1 MKSLPVKLGVILIGL
16 VICGCAEVWGED
28 WKHYGDDEKF
38 SAYYDVQSITRP
50 SKNIV
55 RVWLRWDWTEKGVIV
70 MCKALDTFGPKEILN
85 ILVENARQDDII
97 LQLLVQF
104 PTVVSLSE
112 FLHTLPTI
120 KVSKR
125 IFKKLQRKGYVI

>member
-1 MKSLPVKLGVILIGL
+1 MKGDESKDKVKSRE
-16 VICGCAEVWGED
+16 EVR
-28 WKHYGDDEKF
+28 DEPF
-38 SAYYDVQSITRP
+38 V
-50 SKNIV
+50 
-55 RVWLRWDWTEKGVIV
+55 V
-70 MCKALDTFGPKEILN
+70 MCKALDTFGPREILN
-85 ILVENARQDDII
+85 ILVENALQDEVIH
-97 LQLLVQF
+97 QLLVQF